1 MYRDYW
7 PGALILSSPSALRF
21 ALSRAFFGAK
31 AQGRQAAIRSSR
43 SIRAAG
49 VRHRTPRT
57 HCTNRFESREAGWT
71 DRSKLRRPS
80 GANRRT
86 HLTSLQNPFSQRGPW
101 GVHSHGQQFCQFN
114 LIRASRVPCP
124 FCPRHRPASP
134 QSSPSCAF
142 GSAVLGVGER
152 CARARLRS
160 DPWRNLTP
168 WRALRLWPRT
178 ARRFLLTLHLLP
190 FFAAVAVA
198 GGGWSLA
205 VAGRRVRCGWSAARW
220 FPSR

>member
-1 MYRDYW
+1 VYRDYW

-134 QSSPSCAF
+134 QSSLSCAF
-142 GSAVLGVGER
+142 RSAVLGVGER
-152 CARARLRS
+152 CARASALRS
-160 DPWRNLTP
+160 LAKPYTLA
-168 WRALRLWPRT
+168 RASFMATHGATVSPNSPSASLFRCCCSCRWWL
-178 ARRFLLTLHLLP
+178 
-190 FFAAVAVA
+190 VA
-198 GGGWSLA
+198 
-205 VAGRRVRCGWSAARW
+205 CG
-220 FPSR
+220 SR

>member
-7 PGALILSSPSALRF
+7 PGALILSSPSALCF

-142 GSAVLGVGER
+142 GSAVLGVGDR
-152 CARARLRS
+152 CARASALRS
-160 DPWRNLTP
+160 LAKPY
-168 WRALRLWPRT
+168 
-178 ARRFLLTLHLLP
+178 TLGRDSFMATHGATVSPNSLSASL
-190 FFAAVAVA
+190 FRCCCSCRWCLVA
-198 GGGWSLA
+198 
-205 VAGRRVRCGWSAARW
+205 CG
-220 FPSR
+220 SR